1 MPLDSGTWFTLDR
14 PELQSLRTLIEEARE
29 LTDSQADSLRVSRY
43 QVDLWD
49 ELEALGVVEQQS
61 SRWGESIAAPARA
74 G

>member
-1 MPLDSGTWFTLDR
+1 MLNRLFRREKLDQGVEKTRAGFFGKI
-14 PELQSLRTLIEEARE
+14 RTLLMAERPI
-29 LTDSQADSLRVSRY
+29 DD
-43 QVDLWD
+43 DLWD